1 MQPLLDTIF
10 ASIIL
15 TGIMDNIRVGLGQ
28 IDVIVGDLDGNL
40 RKILKYIE
48 ASKNLGVDILCFPEL
63 AVTGYPPEDL
73 LLKPSF
79 IEDNIETLAKVTNA
93 SDGLTIIVGFV
104 DRKEDIYNAAA
115 IIHNKKLVDV
125 YHKRYLPNYGV
136 FDENRYFQ
144 SGYRA
149 PVYKLGRVILG
160 VNVCEDIWYPGD
172 PTREQALLGDAQI
185 IINIS
190 SSPYYVS
197 KVKSRERML
206 SVRASDYSV
215 IVVFCNLVG
224 GQDELVF
231 DGHSVVIGERG
242 EVIARASGF
251 KEELLVVDISPG
263 RVFRSRLHDPRKR
276 KEKEAFW
283 LESKQAEVIEIT
295 MQEPSRDSR
304 PRITPEVEK
313 ILGVEEEVFRAL
325 VLGTRDYVTKN
336 DFKKVV
342 IGLSGGIDSSLV
354 AVIAVE
360 ALGKENVIGVSMPSR
375 YTSSGSIT
383 DAEKLS
389 ENIGIELIT
398 VPIEKPFSAYLDMV
412 SQVFSGKEQD
422 VTEENIQ
429 ARIRGNILMALSN
442 KFGWL
447 VLTTGNKS
455 ETSVG
460 YCTLY
465 GDMAGGFAVIKD
477 VPKTF
482 VYRIA
487 EFYNNW
493 KGKEIIPKTV
503 IKKPPSAEL
512 RPNQKDTDSLP
523 PYEILDPILKAYV
536 EDDLSIEEIIAL
548 GFDENVV
555 KRVIKLVDSNEY
567 KRRQAAPGIK
577 ITVRAFGK
585 DRRFPITNLYRG

>member
-28 IDVIVGDLDGNL
+28 IDVTVGDLDGNL

-304 PRITPEVEK
+304 PRITPKVEK

-442 KFGWL
+442 KLGWL